1 MQMVIHGYKRYF
13 VSLVILYQGWRCNVL
28 GLYRLRQD
36 TCVLPTISLI
46 SDRVYTTERQIQ
58 KDRCF
63 FGEIGYLYSIHE
75 LGIVLVFVLDIVLDI
90 VLVAMMVL
98 DIVLVYLMVLDIVL
112 VSVMVLDIVLV
123 AVMVLDIVLVAVM
136 VLDIV
141 LVYLMV
147 LVLEIV
153 ILLVFSLVL
162 VLNSVLVLVLMSVI
176 ACVGA
181 CLCLMWC

>member
-1 MQMVIHGYKRYF
+1 MSPKLMQMVIHGYKRYF
-13 VSLVILYQGWRCNVL
+13 VSLVILYQGWRGNVL

-98 DIVLVYLMVLDIVL
+98 YIVLVSVMVLDIVLVYLMVLDIVL

-123 AVMVLDIVLVAVM
+123 YIVCW
-136 VLDIV
+136 
-141 LVYLMV
+141 YL
-147 LVLEIV
+147 
-153 ILLVFSLVL
+153 
-162 VLNSVLVLVLMSVI
+162 
-176 ACVGA
+176 C
-181 CLCLMWC
+181 

>member
-1 MQMVIHGYKRYF
+1 MSPKLMQMVIHSYKRYF
-13 VSLVILYQGWRCNVL
+13 VSLVILYQGWRGNVL

-75 LGIVLVFVLDIVLDI
+75 LGIVLVFVLDIVL
-90 VLVAMMVL
+90 VAM
-98 DIVLVYLMVLDIVL
+98 MVLDIVL

-123 AVMVLDIVLVAVM
+123 YLMVLDILLVAVMVFDIVLVAVM

-153 ILLVFSLVL
+153 MC
-162 VLNSVLVLVLMSVI
+162 VLVLVLCDFT
-176 ACVGA
+176 CVFTCAGA
-181 CLCLMWC
+181 